1 MWGFV
6 VTPSSKK
13 KCDQFKS
20 FVALYETKDD
30 AKKARSKMIAIA
42 KSIVLAPCDKESG
55 KEQKF
60 FTHKPWSVGNV
71 TKC

>member
-13 KCDQFKS
+13 ECDSFKP
-20 FVALYETKDD
+20 FGVKYVTKIE
-30 AKKARSKMIAIA
+30 AEEARSKMIAMS
-42 KSIVLAPCDKESG
+42 KSSVLAPCDKESG

-60 FTHKPWSVGNV
+60 FMHKPWSIGNV